1 MDPKRLILAALV
13 LAGLSGALWWSNKQ
27 EPGKVSSPDDAPKIL
42 EIPQDQIS
50 RLEIRRMGA
59 EPVVL
64 EKGALWVLKAPKEL
78 GGDQAVVS
86 SLLSTL
92 AVFNS
97 DRLVDDKPADMKA
110 YGLVEPLITVIV
122 GRKDGKTHTVHFG
135 DDTPSGSSSY
145 VRVDGDPKLYSVV
158 TSTKQMF
165 DKTWRDLRDK
175 RLLSFDTEKLTSV
188 ELGAITFGKNA
199 GGNWTILKPKPLRA
213 DPVAA
218 DQLVRALAEARLDV
232 VNDTEEEASLP
243 ARFAAAKLVG
253 VAKVTDSKG
262 TQQIEVR
269 KGNETDYFAKS
280 SAVEGIFKTPAALG
294 ESLAKGLDDFRNKK
308 LFEFGFTQP
317 DRVEVKDGEKSFVF
331 AKSGSDWKRDGK
343 TIDPGSVQQ
352 VVDRLRELAAVKFA
366 ESAAGAVVAT
376 YTVGKETVT
385 VTKQGEVYF
394 ARRADGPDVYVLDA
408 KAVSEVR
415 ELAAGAKEVSAAPA
429 PPAAKK

>member
-27 EPGKVSSPDDAPKIL
+27 EPGKVTSPDDAPKIL
-42 EIPQDQIS
+42 EIPQDQINK
-50 RLEIRRMGA
+50 LEIRRMGA
-59 EPVVL
+59 APVVL
-64 EKGALWVLKAPKEL
+64 EKAALWVLKAPQEL
-78 GGDQAVVS
+78 GGDQAVVGN
-86 SLLSTL
+86 LLSTL
-92 AVFNS
+92 AVFSS
-97 DRLVDDKPADMKA
+97 DRLVDEKPADMKA
-110 YGLVEPLITVIV
+110 YGLADPLITVIV

-135 DDTPSGSSSY
+135 DDTPSGTSSY
-145 VRVDGDPKLYSVV
+145 VRVEGDPKLYSVV
-158 TSTKQMF
+158 TATKQMF

-188 ELGAITFGKNA
+188 ELGAITFGKNV

-232 VNDTEEEASLP
+232 LNDTEEEATLP
-243 ARFAAAKLVG
+243 AKFAAAKLVA

-269 KGNETDYFAKS
+269 KGNEADYFARS
-280 SAVEGIFKTPAALG
+280 SAVEGVFKTPASLG
-294 ESLAKGLDDFRNKK
+294 ESLGKGLDDFRNKK

-331 AKSGSDWKRDGK
+331 AKSGNDWKRDGK

-352 VVDRLRELAAVKFA
+352 VLDRLRELAAVKFA
-366 ESAAGAVVAT
+366 DSAAGAMVAEF
-376 YTVGKETVT
+376 TVGKEKVT
-385 VTKQGEVYF
+385 VTKQGEMYF

-408 KAVSEVR
+408 KTVNEVR
-415 ELAAGAKEVSAAPA
+415 ELAAGAKEAAA
-429 PPAAKK
+429 AAAPAAKK

>member
-27 EPGKVSSPDDAPKIL
+27 EPGKVASPDDAPKIL
-42 EIPQDQIS
+42 EIPQDQINK
-50 RLEIRRMGA
+50 LEIRRMGA
-59 EPVVL
+59 APLVL
-64 EKGALWVLKAPKEL
+64 EKGALWVLKAPQEL
-78 GGDQAVVS
+78 GGDQAVVGN
-86 SLLSTL
+86 LLSTL
-92 AVFNS
+92 AVFSS
-97 DRLVDDKPADMKA
+97 DRLVDEKPADMKA
-110 YGLVEPLITVIV
+110 YGLADPLITVIV

-135 DDTPSGSSSY
+135 DDTPSGTSAY
-145 VRVDGDPKLYSVV
+145 VRVEGDPKLYSVV
-158 TSTKQMF
+158 TATKQMF

-188 ELGAITFGKNA
+188 ELGAITFGKNV

-232 VNDTEEEASLP
+232 LNDTEEEATLP
-243 ARFAAAKLVG
+243 AKFATAKLVA
-253 VAKVTDSKG
+253 VAKVTDNKG

-269 KGNETDYFAKS
+269 KGNEADYFARS
-280 SAVEGIFKTPAALG
+280 SAVEGVFKTPASLG
-294 ESLAKGLDDFRNKK
+294 ESLGKGLDDFRNKK

-331 AKSGSDWKRDGK
+331 AKSGNDWKRDGK

-352 VVDRLRELAAVKFA
+352 VLDRLRELAAVKFA
-366 ESAAGAVVAT
+366 DSAAGAMVAEF
-376 YTVGKETVT
+376 TVGKEKVT
-385 VTKQGEVYF
+385 VTKQGEMYF

-408 KAVSEVR
+408 KTVNEVR
-415 ELAAGAKEVSAAPA
+415 ELAAGAKEAAA
-429 PPAAKK
+429 AAAPAAKK

>member
-50 RLEIRRMGA
+50 KLEIRRMGA

-86 SLLSTL
+86 NLLSTL
-92 AVFNS
+92 AVFSS
-97 DRLVDDKPADMKA
+97 DRLVDDKPGDMKA

-122 GRKDGKTHTVHFG
+122 GRTDGKTHTVHFG
-135 DDTPSGSSSY
+135 DDTPSGTSAY
-145 VRVDGDPKLYSVV
+145 VRVEGDPKLYSVV
-158 TSTKQMF
+158 TATKQMF

-188 ELGAITFGKNA
+188 ELGSIVFGKNGA
-199 GGNWTILKPKPLRA
+199 NWTILKPKPLRA

-232 VNDTEEEASLP
+232 LNDTEEEATLP
-243 ARFAAAKLVG
+243 AKFAAAKLVAI
-253 VAKVTDSKG
+253 AKVTDSKG

-269 KGNETDYFAKS
+269 KANDADYFAKS
-280 SAVEGIFKTPAALG
+280 SAVEGVFKTPASLG
-294 ESLAKGLDDFRNKK
+294 ESLDKGLDHFRNKK

-331 AKSGSDWKRDGK
+331 AKSGTDWKRDGK

-366 ESAAGAVVAT
+366 DAAAGAVVAT

-408 KAVSEVR
+408 KSVNEVR
-415 ELAAGAKEVSAAPA
+415 ELAAGAKEVAAAAPA
-429 PPAAKK
+429 AAKK